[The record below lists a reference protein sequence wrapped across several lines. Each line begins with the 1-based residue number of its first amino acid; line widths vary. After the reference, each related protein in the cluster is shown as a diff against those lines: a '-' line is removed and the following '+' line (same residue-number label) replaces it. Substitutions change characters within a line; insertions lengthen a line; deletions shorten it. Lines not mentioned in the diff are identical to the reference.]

1 MHGRG
6 AEGTPS
12 PGLLATGSFSVPR
25 FSKGFWRTAWGRQ
38 RGERQGDQVVPGP
51 VSLLPA
57 AVPTSAWV

>member
-1 MHGRG
+1 MHVRG

-12 PGLLATGSFSVPR
+12 PRLLATGSFSVPR

-38 RGERQGDQVVPGP
+38 RGERQGDQVVSGP
-51 VSLLPA
+51 VSLLPT